1 MKKIIHSA
9 AGVFL
14 VFSLHQA
21 AYAHQA
27 ALNQE
32 EYLFYNLTAFIFFS
46 IAGII
51 AETIIAYIFFIK
63 NAIDWSNIKYVI
75 IINIITFPLYY
86 FCDYIIK
93 DYFMMILHDHLIY
106 IALYITGEIII
117 IFFEAYF
124 LYLFCK
130 KQLKY
135 HHFLLLS
142 IIMNSVSL
150 VIGTAASVLG
160 MYFLEMHP

>member
-1 MKKIIHSA
+1 MKKPVRSA
-9 AGVFL
+9 AGVLL
-14 VFSLHQA
+14 VFALYQA
-21 AYAHQA
+21 AYAHQP
-27 ALNQE
+27 ALNQK

-51 AETIIAYIFFIK
+51 AETVIAYIFFIK
-63 NAIDWSNIKYVI
+63 NAVDWSNIKYVI
-75 IINIITFPLYY
+75 IVNIITFPLYY
-86 FCDYIIK
+86 FCDYLIK
-93 DYFMMILHDHLIY
+93 DYFMMILHDRLIY
-106 IALYITGEIII
+106 MVFYITGEIAI

-124 LYLFCK
+124 LYVFCK

-142 IIMNSVSL
+142 IIMNSMSL